1 MEEQSVSLTLVDTD
15 ILIDA
20 ALQVDDAIKCLDSL
34 EAASSLAVSV
44 VTQMELIIGCRNKT
58 ELRKLD
64 QFLERFEIIPI
75 NERISNI
82 ATTLLKAYHLSHGL
96 LTADA
101 LIAATAIDSDIDFIT
116 KNQRD
121 YRFLEKLK
129 LLQYPKK

>member
-1 MEEQSVSLTLVDTD
+1 MSLTLVDTD